1 MKFKDLIKLLW
12 KYLKPHKKMV
22 WRCIFLATFSSVISA
37 FIPLVYGQL
46 VDEAVAP
53 NPNLKFIL
61 LILLAWL
68 IFVLLANWM
77 SRYSERILN
86 PTIFC

>member
-22 WRCIFLATFSSVISA
+22 WWCVFLATFSSVISA
-37 FIPLVYGQL
+37 FIPLVYGKL

-53 NPNLKFIL
+53 NPDLNYILFIL
-61 LILLAWL
+61 
-68 IFVLLANWM
+68 
-77 SRYSERILN
+77 
-86 PTIFC
+86 